1 MNTQELYLKTIFC
14 CMACDGDIA
23 NEEVALVHDITSK
36 QDVFDGMDVNAVI
49 NGYVAS
55 INANG
60 ALFLKQYLK
69 ELSSQELSNEEQKM
83 IVDFALQTIFADN
96 RIEYSEVKFFKKIR
110 SRLSITDEEILASHL
125 DVEDFLLPDINVA
138 EDPTWEN
145 VVFENINLAE
155 YKQRSSNVS

>member
-1 MNTQELYLKTIFC
+1 MNIQELYLKTIFC

-55 INANG
+55 VNANG

-110 SRLSITDEEILASHL
+110 SRLSITDEEILANHP

-138 EDPTWEN
+138 EDPIWEN
-145 VVFENINLAE
+145 VVFDNINFAE
-155 YKQRSSNVS
+155 YEQK

>member
-110 SRLSITDEEILASHL
+110 SRLSITDEEILANHP

-138 EDPTWEN
+138 EGPIWEN
-145 VVFENINLAE
+145 VVFDNINFAE
-155 YKQRSSNVS
+155 YEQK

>member
-69 ELSSQELSNEEQKM
+69 ELSSQELSNEEQKK

-110 SRLSITDEEILASHL
+110 SRLSLTDEEILANHP
-125 DVEDFLLPDINVA
+125 DVEDFLLPDINVE
-138 EDPTWEN
+138 EDPIWEN
-145 VVFENINLAE
+145 VVFEKIEVKNRPVL
-155 YKQRSSNVS
+155 

>member
-69 ELSSQELSNEEQKM
+69 ELSSQELSNEEQKK

-110 SRLSITDEEILASHL
+110 SRLSLTDEEILANHP

-138 EDPTWEN
+138 EDPIWEN
-145 VVFENINLAE
+145 VVFDNINFAE
-155 YKQRSSNVS
+155 YEQK

>member
-110 SRLSITDEEILASHL
+110 SRISITDEEILANHP

-138 EDPTWEN
+138 EDPIWEN
-145 VVFENINLAE
+145 VVFDNINFAE
-155 YKQRSSNVS
+155 YEQK

>member
-23 NEEVALVHDITSK
+23 NEEIALVHDITSK

-110 SRLSITDEEILASHL
+110 SRLSITDEEILANHP

-138 EDPTWEN
+138 EDPIWEN
-145 VVFENINLAE
+145 VVFDKINFAE
-155 YKQRSSNVS
+155 YEQK

>member
-14 CMACDGDIA
+14 CMACDGNIA

-49 NGYVAS
+49 NGYVVS

-110 SRLSITDEEILASHL
+110 SRLSITDEDILANHP

-138 EDPTWEN
+138 EDPIWEN
-145 VVFENINLAE
+145 VVFDNINFAE
-155 YKQRSSNVS
+155 YEQK

>member
-1 MNTQELYLKTIFC
+1 MNTQELYIKTIFC

-69 ELSSQELSNEEQKM
+69 ELSSQELSNEEQKK

-110 SRLSITDEEILASHL
+110 SRLSLTDEEILANHP

-138 EDPTWEN
+138 EGPIWEN
-145 VVFENINLAE
+145 VVFDNINFAE
-155 YKQRSSNVS
+155 YEQK

>member
-69 ELSSQELSNEEQKM
+69 ELSSQELSNEKQKM

-110 SRLSITDEEILASHL
+110 SRISITDEEILANHP

-138 EDPTWEN
+138 EDPIWEN
-145 VVFENINLAE
+145 VVFDNINFAE
-155 YKQRSSNVS
+155 YEQK

>member
-23 NEEVALVHDITSK
+23 NEEIALVHDITSK

-49 NGYVAS
+49 NGYVVS

-110 SRLSITDEEILASHL
+110 SRLSITDEDILANHP

-138 EDPTWEN
+138 EDPIWEN
-145 VVFENINLAE
+145 VVFDNINFAE
-155 YKQRSSNVS
+155 YEQK

>member
-23 NEEVALVHDITSK
+23 NEEIALVHNITSK

-110 SRLSITDEEILASHL
+110 SRLSITDEEILASHP

-138 EDPTWEN
+138 EDPIWEN
-145 VVFENINLAE
+145 VVFDNINFAE
-155 YKQRSSNVS
+155 YEQK

>member
-23 NEEVALVHDITSK
+23 NEEVALVHNITSK
-36 QDVFDGMDVNAVI
+36 QNIFDGMDVNAII

-55 INANG
+55 INDNG
-60 ALFLKQYLK
+60 ALFLKQYLN
-69 ELSSQELSNEEQKM
+69 ELSSQELSNNEQKT
-83 IVDFALQTIFADN
+83 IVDFALKTIFADN

-110 SRLSITDEEILASHL
+110 SRLSLTDEEILDNHP

-138 EDPTWEN
+138 EDPVWEN
-145 VVFENINLAE
+145 VVFEIINFADYE
-155 YKQRSSNVS
+155 QT

>member
-1 MNTQELYLKTIFC
+1 MKIQELYLKTLFC

-23 NEEVALVHDITSK
+23 KEEVALVRDITSK
-36 QDVFDGMDVNAVI
+36 QDIFDGMDVNAVI
-49 NGYVAS
+49 NGYVTS

-69 ELSSQELSNEEQKM
+69 ELSSQELSNEEQKT

-110 SRLSITDEEILASHL
+110 SRLSITDEEILANHP

-138 EDPTWEN
+138 EDPIWEN
-145 VVFENINLAE
+145 VVFDNINFAE
-155 YKQRSSNVS
+155 YEQK

>member
-110 SRLSITDEEILASHL
+110 SRISITDEEILANHP

-138 EDPTWEN
+138 EDPIWEN
-145 VVFENINLAE
+145 VVFDNINFPE
-155 YKQRSSNVS
+155 YEQK

>member
-1 MNTQELYLKTIFC
+1 MNIQELYLKTIFC

-55 INANG
+55 VNANG

-69 ELSSQELSNEEQKM
+69 ELSSQELSNEEQKK

-110 SRLSITDEEILASHL
+110 SRLSITDEEILANHP

-138 EDPTWEN
+138 EDPIWEN
-145 VVFENINLAE
+145 VVFDNINFAE
-155 YKQRSSNVS
+155 YEQK

>member
-1 MNTQELYLKTIFC
+1 MNTQELYIKTIFC

-23 NEEVALVHDITSK
+23 NEEVALVHNITSK
-36 QDVFDGMDVNAVI
+36 QNIFDGMDVNAII

-69 ELSSQELSNEEQKM
+69 ELSSQELSNEEQKK

-110 SRLSITDEEILASHL
+110 SRLSLTDEEILANHP

-138 EDPTWEN
+138 EGPIWEN
-145 VVFENINLAE
+145 VVFDNINFAE
-155 YKQRSSNVS
+155 YEQK

>member
-36 QDVFDGMDVNAVI
+36 QDTFDGMEVNAVI

-110 SRLSITDEEILASHL
+110 SRLSITDEEILANHP

-138 EDPTWEN
+138 EDPIWEN
-145 VVFENINLAE
+145 VVFDNINFAE
-155 YKQRSSNVS
+155 YEQK

>member
-1 MNTQELYLKTIFC
+1 MKIQELYLKTLFC

-23 NEEVALVHDITSK
+23 KEEVALVRDITSK
-36 QDVFDGMDVNAVI
+36 QDIFDGMDVNAVI
-49 NGYVAS
+49 NGYVTS

-69 ELSSQELSNEEQKM
+69 ELSSQELSNEEQKT

-110 SRLSITDEEILASHL
+110 SRLSITDEEILANHP
-125 DVEDFLLPDINVA
+125 DVEDFLLPDINVE
-138 EDPTWEN
+138 EDPIWEN
-145 VVFENINLAE
+145 VVFEKIEVKNRPVL
-155 YKQRSSNVS
+155 

>member
-1 MNTQELYLKTIFC
+1 MKIQELYLKTIFC

-23 NEEVALVHDITSK
+23 KEEVALVHDITSK
-36 QDVFDGMDVNAVI
+36 QDIFDGMDVNAVI
-49 NGYVAS
+49 NGYVTS

-60 ALFLKQYLK
+60 VLFLKQYLK
-69 ELSSQELSNEEQKM
+69 ELSSQELSNEEQKT

-110 SRLSITDEEILASHL
+110 SRLSITDEEILDVHS

-138 EDPTWEN
+138 EDPIWEN
-145 VVFENINLAE
+145 VVFDNINFAE
-155 YKQRSSNVS
+155 YEQK